1 VKPDAGKKFKEISK
15 GETHMKTTILIL
27 ALVAAASP
35 AARASAITGLCD
47 TGVGGTCATSL
58 SPTTGAIDTHFVSN
72 PLTVAETYYNAAY
85 YSESLTTPALWISTN
100 ANGTFLQGG
109 GVYNYTETFDLTG
122 WIPNSVVINGLWG
135 TDDCGTIFVNGV
147 ATNQTV
153 GGGIASCNSVQS
165 NFTALTGFSISG
177 LSIALNPGLN
187 TIDFEV
193 YNSPFTPT
201 ALLVEYT
208 GVTANSTVPEPSSA
222 ALALAGLVLLWCGFR
237 GKANRIPG

>member
-147 ATNQTV
+147 PTNV
-153 GGGIASCNSVQS
+153 CPAKAGV
-165 NFTALTGFSISG
+165 FSGS
-177 LSIALNPGLN
+177 
-187 TIDFEV
+187 
-193 YNSPFTPT
+193 
-201 ALLVEYT
+201 
-208 GVTANSTVPEPSSA
+208 
-222 ALALAGLVLLWCGFR
+222 
-237 GKANRIPG
+237 